1 MDRTLRDSAELDR
14 IRIRDKKRKEWDDTL
29 AALKKLPPSPIHDR
43 GSNDRAAYHTETLMR
58 IKLQKQAARL
68 VAEGKTMVTR
78 STAATLLAEDPTK
91 ASDDSAPRSRK
102 KSNSRNYN
110 AALHEALEAI
120 DQVDSEPS
128 VSCSDSDYEDD
139 KTKGESGESDA
150 AEGGS
155 EGLLAENDGDRG
167 DGAASGTTQVESE
180 GDGGDVLDAND
191 DSSDDSSDTEDK
203 PNSSPNVHQ
212 TFTKKKQDAGDS
224 FFQPGTKMFNTWE
237 EFHAAFD
244 AHQVQSFQQFSKRTS
259 TSVKVRNKQILRA
272 AKKTMAA
279 GKRKRKDVRLV
290 PKQWETYSETL
301 VCTHGQP
308 YEPRGKGSRKHNSVR
323 DTKCTARVNARVTS
337 SISGTWYVRV
347 TTSGNHNHNLNK
359 RIWENYA
366 ENRIVK
372 DPRLTNDVEV
382 LRKAGA
388 NAQGILKYLRE
399 RTGTYHHLFGMFS
412 VNDIFLFFF
421 GVIT

>member
-1 MDRTLRDSAELDR
+1 MIWIASGFV
-14 IRIRDKKRKEWDDTL
+14 IKKRKEWDDTL

-43 GSNDRAAYHTETLMR
+43 GSNDRAAHRTETLMR

-91 ASDDSAPRSRK
+91 ASDDSALRSRK

-167 DGAASGTTQVESE
+167 DGAASCSTQVESE

-191 DSSDDSSDTEDK
+191 DDSSDTEDK

-224 FFQPGTKMFNTWE
+224 FLQPGARMFNTWE

-244 AHQVQSFQQFSKRTS
+244 AHQVQSFQQFSSGQARLSSYGTS
-259 TSVKVRNKQILRA
+259 RYFGLR
-272 AKKTMAA
+272 
-279 GKRKRKDVRLV
+279 RR
-290 PKQWETYSETL
+290 P
-301 VCTHGQP
+301 
-308 YEPRGKGSRKHNSVR
+308 
-323 DTKCTARVNARVTS
+323 
-337 SISGTWYVRV
+337 
-347 TTSGNHNHNLNK
+347 
-359 RIWENYA
+359 
-366 ENRIVK
+366 
-372 DPRLTNDVEV
+372 
-382 LRKAGA
+382 
-388 NAQGILKYLRE
+388 
-399 RTGTYHHLFGMFS
+399 
-412 VNDIFLFFF
+412 
-421 GVIT
+421 

>member
-1 MDRTLRDSAELDR
+1 MVRYGRVDRTLRDSAELDR

-102 KSNSRNYN
+102 KSNSRIYN

-167 DGAASGTTQVESE
+167 DGAVVPLKSKVKAMVETFWTQMMVQ
-180 GDGGDVLDAND
+180 VMIQVIPKTNRIHHRMYTKRLLRINKTLVIH
-191 DSSDDSSDTEDK
+191 SS
-203 PNSSPNVHQ
+203 NQ
-212 TFTKKKQDAGDS
+212 
-224 FFQPGTKMFNTWE
+224 

-290 PKQWETYSETL
+290 PKQW
-301 VCTHGQP
+301 
-308 YEPRGKGSRKHNSVR
+308 
-323 DTKCTARVNARVTS
+323 
-337 SISGTWYVRV
+337 
-347 TTSGNHNHNLNK
+347 
-359 RIWENYA
+359 
-366 ENRIVK
+366 
-372 DPRLTNDVEV
+372 
-382 LRKAGA
+382 
-388 NAQGILKYLRE
+388 
-399 RTGTYHHLFGMFS
+399 
-412 VNDIFLFFF
+412 
-421 GVIT
+421 

>member
-1 MDRTLRDSAELDR
+1 MVRYGRVDRTLRDSAELDR

-29 AALKKLPPSPIHDR
+29 AALKKLPPYPIHDR

-68 VAEGKTMVTR
+68 VAEGKTMVMR

-102 KSNSRNYN
+102 KSSSRNYN

-203 PNSSPNVHQ
+203 PSSSPNVHQ
-212 TFTKKKQDAGDS
+212 TFLRRNKTLVIHSSNQE
-224 FFQPGTKMFNTWE
+224 FN
-237 EFHAAFD
+237 AAFD

-347 TTSGNHNHNLNK
+347 TTSENHNHNLNK

-372 DPRLTNDVEV
+372 DPRLTNDVEE
-382 LRKAGA
+382 LM
-388 NAQGILKYLRE
+388 LRE
-399 RTGTYHHLFGMFS
+399 S
-412 VNDIFLFFF
+412 
-421 GVIT
+421 

>member
-1 MDRTLRDSAELDR
+1 MGDSSNSPPYPGYGRVDRTLRDSAELDR

-139 KTKGESGESDA
+139 KTKGRVAKVMQRKGDLKDYWPRMMEIA
-150 AEGGS
+150 AMVPPVVPPKSKVKAMVETFWTQMMIQVMIQVIPKTNRIHHRMYTKR
-155 EGLLAENDGDRG
+155 LLRRNK
-167 DGAASGTTQVESE
+167 TLVIH
-180 GDGGDVLDAND
+180 
-191 DSSDDSSDTEDK
+191 SS
-203 PNSSPNVHQ
+203 N
-212 TFTKKKQDAGDS
+212 
-224 FFQPGTKMFNTWE
+224 
-237 EFHAAFD
+237 
-244 AHQVQSFQQFSKRTS
+244 QSFQQFSKLTS

-301 VCTHGQP
+301 VCTHVHG
-308 YEPRGKGSRKHNSVR
+308 E
-323 DTKCTARVNARVTS
+323 
-337 SISGTWYVRV
+337 
-347 TTSGNHNHNLNK
+347 
-359 RIWENYA
+359 
-366 ENRIVK
+366 
-372 DPRLTNDVEV
+372 
-382 LRKAGA
+382 
-388 NAQGILKYLRE
+388 RE
-399 RTGTYHHLFGMFS
+399 RAGDFQH
-412 VNDIFLFFF
+412 
-421 GVIT
+421 